1 MSSSNLVSGV
11 QWNSV
16 RAFLSKEYFYCQPSG
31 ILNDFDSH
39 KSGVFLVPDNNTWAP
54 QLRARINCNV
64 IKLEKNVALMQC
76 GYDLAVHEI

>member
-1 MSSSNLVSGV
+1 MYNETVYEHSLQRIISFISQV
-11 QWNSV
+11 
-16 RAFLSKEYFYCQPSG
+16 G

-76 GYDLAVHEI
+76 GYALAVHEI

>member
-1 MSSSNLVSGV
+1 MYNETVYEHSFQRNISIVS
-11 QWNSV
+11 QM
-16 RAFLSKEYFYCQPSG
+16 G

-76 GYDLAVHEI
+76 GYALAVHEI

>member
-1 MSSSNLVSGV
+1 MYNETVYEHYLQRNISIVSQV
-11 QWNSV
+11 
-16 RAFLSKEYFYCQPSG
+16 G

-76 GYDLAVHEI
+76 GYALAVHEI